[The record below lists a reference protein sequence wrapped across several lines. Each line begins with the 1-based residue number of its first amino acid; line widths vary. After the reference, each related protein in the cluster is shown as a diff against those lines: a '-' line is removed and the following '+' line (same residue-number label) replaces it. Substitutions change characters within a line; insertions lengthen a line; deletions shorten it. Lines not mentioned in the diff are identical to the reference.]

1 MPKAKPTSVVV
12 HRIELQKTERELL
25 EGYVAANGIGSI
37 LSGVGN
43 LLNPFSTLITGLI
56 AAWIAKEGIEDL
68 WEWINDKLK
77 EKDKRLSADYLAYLD
92 ARNGAIAAGADPGVG
107 PMTEQEYKKEFDH
120 EYMTNWDKISA
131 WFSPTSMEGRSD
143 SAQRMNR
150 AHGTGREDGSI
161 GVRTLKKRD
170 D

>member
-1 MPKAKPTSVVV
+1 VIV
-12 HRIELQKTERELL
+12 HRIELQKTEREIL
-25 EGYVAANGIGSI
+25 EGYVAAEGIGSI

-43 LLNPFSTLITGLI
+43 LLNPFSTLIAALF

-68 WEWINDKLK
+68 WNWIDDKLK

-92 ARNGAIAAGADPGVG
+92 AFNSAVAGGADAGAG
-107 PMTEQEYKKEFDH
+107 PMTEREYKKKFDKD
-120 EYMTNWDKISA
+120 YQTRWDKFSA

-143 SAQRMNR
+143 SAGRKP
-150 AHGTGREDGSI
+150 GTGRADSSL
-161 GVRTLKKRD
+161 GVYEHKKRD